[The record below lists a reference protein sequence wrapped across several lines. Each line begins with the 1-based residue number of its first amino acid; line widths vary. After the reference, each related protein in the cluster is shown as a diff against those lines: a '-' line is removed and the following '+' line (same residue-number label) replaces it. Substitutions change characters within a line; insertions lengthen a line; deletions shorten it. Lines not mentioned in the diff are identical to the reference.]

1 MYKMPK
7 KAGFILIELVTVL
20 ILVGIIGVFSGFF
33 LFTGMQ
39 GYLTSKQTSEG
50 ALQAQTAL
58 ERISKELI
66 DIKSLPVAPV
76 ANSSVTYTSSASSE
90 LPGQRSISYSN
101 NVISITV
108 DGTPYPLLTDVRSF
122 SLAWEKADLNDDGTD
137 EISGFTISF
146 TAGEIGQPFSAR
158 IYPRRFFTA
167 PPPPP

>member
-39 GYLTSKQTSEG
+39 GYLNSKQTSEG

-58 ERISKELI
+58 ERISKELV
-66 DIKSLPVAPV
+66 DVTDPLPNTPV
-76 ANSSVTYTSSASSE
+76 ANTSVTYKSSE
-90 LPGQRSISYSN
+90 LPGLRSISYDTNSK
-101 NVISITV
+101 VISISV
-108 DGTPYPLLTDVRSF
+108 DGTAYPLLTDVKSF
-122 SLAWEKADLNDDGTD
+122 SLAWEQADLDNDGTD

-146 TAGEIGQPFSAR
+146 TAGEIGQPFATR
-158 IYPRRFFTA
+158 IYPRRFLQA
-167 PPPPP
+167 P